1 MSNQLVP
8 LNAEGVSIVPRLEN
22 GMLQVKVA
30 GAVEMRDPGEVLN
43 PYWTLVDEEAL
54 RRNLKSVE
62 LDVRDLNFMNSSGIL
77 TLVRWI
83 TRCKSHGSNSYHIVL
98 RYDHNVTWQRASI
111 PTLAKRSS
119 ARGAAR
125 GERHHDRDDRGT
137 HARRTRPHGTRC
149 RAVFG

>member
-1 MSNQLVP
+1 MSSERGFVP
-8 LNAEGVSIVPRLEN
+8 PLRVDTLTILPLLDGDTLR
-22 GMLQVKVA
+22 MTMA

-83 TRCKSHGSNSYHIVL
+83 TRCKSHGSSAYHIVL
-98 RYDHNVTWQRASI
+98 QYDRNVTWQRASI
-111 PTLAKRSS
+111 PTLAKL
-119 ARGAAR
+119 APNMVVAMEIDG
-125 GERHHDRDDRGT
+125 
-137 HARRTRPHGTRC
+137 
-149 RAVFG
+149 